1 MAEGVTE
8 LSVCYGKRQG
18 SCIAHLTCVCV
29 VLAAKALCVAE
40 EEKRAS
46 LKQKVK
52 EWFHFIRVDS
62 AMRCSVFT
70 VRYSFNNSVVCLF
83 VCVRS

>member
-40 EEKRAS
+40 EKKRAS

-52 EWFHFIRVDS
+52 VWLHFIRIDNTEQRIVL
-62 AMRCSVFT
+62 T
-70 VRYSFNNSVVCLF
+70 VRYSFNNSVVCL
-83 VCVRS
+83 CV